1 MHKKYKCNVIDMNKL
16 GIQLWKCYFGIH
28 IGMAI
33 SINIFLNYGAIV
45 YPVQVVLNEDIAET
59 YNGKKQYI
67 WCWVNG
73 WTEMYVWNDYKYWIF
88 YRVNSK
94 LNI

>member
-1 MHKKYKCNVIDMNKL
+1 
-16 GIQLWKCYFGIH
+16 
-28 IGMAI
+28 MAI

-67 WCWVNG
+67 
-73 WTEMYVWNDYKYWIF
+73 
-88 YRVNSK
+88 
-94 LNI
+94 